1 MIVGQAS
8 HARSETTN
16 GVEVAERGAIDVQ
29 QTEEAVSEMESAVAE
44 IRSHVAEL
52 AVQTKAITSIVEG
65 VRQIADQTNL
75 LALNAAIESARAG
88 EHGRG
93 FAVVADEVRKLA
105 ERTRQALEEITGLNR
120 SSLTAID
127 AVESAVA
134 LTNSRVETVQERASS
149 TRAGF
154 TAITESVQTTA
165 EDIGDMAGG
174 VEVMSRSASELTD
187 VRQQVAQM
195 AEKLGEFSE
204 RVSHSI
210 QATID
215 TVSRA
220 HNR

>member
-1 MIVGQAS
+1 MIEVAQSLAASAEQSHASAQELTSTSEVIVGQAS
-8 HARSETTN
+8 HARSETSN
-16 GVEVAERGAIDVQ
+16 GVEVAER
-29 QTEEAVSEMESAVAE
+29 
-44 IRSHVAEL
+44 
-52 AVQTKAITSIVEG
+52 G

-105 ERTRQALEEITGLNR
+105 ERTREALEEITGLNR

-154 TAITESVQTTA
+154 TAITESVQTPA

-195 AEKLGEFSE
+195 AEKLGELSE

-210 QATID
+210 QATTD